1 MEERRKSPRHRTF
14 KAAEI
19 SFAGRSTAIDCVV
32 KNMSDGGAGLD
43 VASPIGIP
51 DEFDLVLTGDHTVRR
66 CKVIWR
72 KAKKIGV
79 QFS

>member
-1 MEERRKSPRHRTF
+1 MEERRKSTRQRTY
-14 KAAEI
+14 KAGELT
-19 SFAGRSTAIDCVV
+19 FAGRSAAIDCVV
-32 KNMSDGGAGLD
+32 KNISEGGAGLD

-51 DEFDLVLTGDHTVRR
+51 DEFDLMLTGDHTVHR